1 MLTVYHV
8 VKFLDS
14 YRIRKYT
21 TVLKETER
29 DERV

>member
-8 VKFLDS
+8 AKFLDS
-14 YRIRKYT
+14 YGIRKYT
-21 TVLKETER
+21 TVLKEKEH

>member
-14 YRIRKYT
+14 YGIRKDNA
-21 TVLKETER
+21 VLKETER